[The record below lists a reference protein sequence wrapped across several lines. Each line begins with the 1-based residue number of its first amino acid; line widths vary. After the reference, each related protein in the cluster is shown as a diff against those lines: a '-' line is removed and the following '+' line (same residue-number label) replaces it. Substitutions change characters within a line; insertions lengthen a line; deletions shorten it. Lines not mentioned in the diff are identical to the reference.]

1 MSSIPITLR
10 DQLITDLQSIE
21 SRTEDIFMVLAESL
35 PALVAE
41 MKSSLQRSQSTLSC
55 MTSSFR
61 DGCESTMEISEV
73 VAILREEME
82 RGSSNL
88 HEMADRDSDLFAR
101 LQHGVSQLESISQSI
116 DRIRMDSED
125 MELVSL
131 NAMTVALKAGSA
143 GRAFSYITEE
153 LKRLANRTIAL
164 SEEISFQGG
173 ELISSF
179 QALEKQL
186 NDARSFHEELVH
198 GLGNRIS
205 AGLNELEE
213 AVHGTISG
221 LQQLRNESAEVQE
234 PVNGMMEAIQLQDII
249 RQSIDHIILALQ
261 AIRPGSEL
269 TTDEALLDELSFIRQ
284 IPSLASRL
292 IDDVANQIDN
302 SVATF
307 MTLTE
312 QAEKRVQHLEE
323 AERSLLSRESE
334 EGGTTGSANLNNRFS
349 HAITMLQQLL
359 DDLHRNIEKKTTLVT
374 RSGSLTKDV
383 EVLELQFETFTTLV
397 RRFHSID
404 VAARIEVAK
413 QEMLQQMGSSTEE
426 MTSLTKTIERHVQ
439 ESLEAT
445 QEFIKSTS
453 NAIERHRDHFN
464 TEVRFVRSFS
474 RSIQEQYQSL
484 DDSRKDLIGVVGDF
498 SLFTD
503 KFLSVFDTSKEN
515 GQQLSNLSVRI
526 KELKSEL
533 GHMEQVINK
542 QYQQELR
549 NQNLESW
556 SIENDRLKEIIER
569 FTIFTHKQQAGEL
582 IGVDVE
588 DGIGSGDITLF

>member
-1 MSSIPITLR
+1 MSSIPITHR
-10 DQLITDLQSIE
+10 DQLITSLQSIE
-21 SRTEDIFMVLAESL
+21 SRTAEIFMVLAESL
-35 PALVAE
+35 PALVGE
-41 MKSSLQRSQSTLSC
+41 MKSSLQRSQSALSC
-55 MTSSFR
+55 MTASSR
-61 DGCESTMEISEV
+61 DGCDSNREISEV
-73 VAILREEME
+73 VATLREEME
-82 RGSSNL
+82 RGNNSL
-88 HEMADRDSDLFAR
+88 LDMAERDSELFSR
-101 LQHGVSQLESISQSI
+101 LQHGISQLESISQSI

-153 LKRLANRTIAL
+153 LKRLANRTITL

-179 QALEKQL
+179 QALEQQL
-186 NDARSFHEELVH
+186 NDARSYHEELVN
-198 GLGNRIS
+198 GLGKRIS

-221 LQQLRNESAEVQE
+221 LHQLRDESAEVRE

-249 RQSIDHIILALQ
+249 RQSIDHIILALK
-261 AIRPGSEL
+261 AIRPESEL
-269 TTDEALLDELSFIRQ
+269 TTDEALLDELSFMRQ
-284 IPSLASRL
+284 IPDLASRL
-292 IDDVANQIDN
+292 IDDVAGQIDN

-312 QAEKRVQHLEE
+312 QAEGRVRHLEE
-323 AERSLLSRESE
+323 AEQALLVRET
-334 EGGTTGSANLNNRFS
+334 EGDTSGEASGLDARFS
-349 HAITMLQQLL
+349 RAVSMLQQLM
-359 DDLHRNIEKKTTLVT
+359 DDLQRNVEKKTTLVS

-383 EVLELQFETFTTLV
+383 EVLEQQFEIFTTLV

-413 QEMLQQMGSSTEE
+413 QDVLRQMGTSTEQ
-426 MTSLTKTIERHVQ
+426 MTALTRTIESHVQ
-439 ESLEAT
+439 ESLEST

-453 NAIERHRDHFN
+453 NAIESHRLHFDA
-464 TEVRFVRSFS
+464 EVRFVRDFG
-474 RSIQEQYQSL
+474 RSIRQQYEAL
-484 DDSRKDLIGVVGDF
+484 DNSRKDLTRTVGDF

-503 KFLSVFDTSKEN
+503 KFLDVFGTSKEN
-515 GQQLSNLSVRI
+515 GRRLSDLSVQI
-526 KELKSEL
+526 KELKGEL
-533 GHMEQVINK
+533 NNMEEVINDR
-542 QYQQELR
+542 YQRELQ
-549 NQNLESW
+549 NQGLDSW

-582 IGVDVE
+582 IGLDVE
-588 DGIGSGDITLF
+588 DGVGAGDVTLF